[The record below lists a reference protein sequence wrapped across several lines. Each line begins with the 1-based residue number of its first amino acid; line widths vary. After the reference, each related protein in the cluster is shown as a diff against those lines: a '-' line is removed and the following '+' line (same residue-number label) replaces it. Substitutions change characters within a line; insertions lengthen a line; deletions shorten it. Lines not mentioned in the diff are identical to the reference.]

1 MILIAQCL
9 SGQHRRIVPGT
20 VKTKHIGGTHVL
32 GPRPT
37 HLRDRYRLEYKIC
50 EKKRYDVIMWC
61 FMPVELNKTFQQFF
75 FSQNARACWSNSLV
89 ISRFII
95 N

>member
-1 MILIAQCL
+1 MILIARCL

-37 HLRDRYRLEYKIC
+37 HLRDRYTGLRTKFV
-50 EKKRYDVIMWC
+50 KKKYDVIMWC
-61 FMPVELNKTFQQFF
+61 FMPGE
-75 FSQNARACWSNSLV
+75 
-89 ISRFII
+89 
-95 N
+95 